1 MKAVSECLI
10 RLVQTNLFQCI
21 FEVNVANK
29 FKKHITNFQLKQ
41 TKEKFLVN

>member
-1 MKAVSECLI
+1 MKAVSECSI

-21 FEVNVANK
+21 FEVKVSNK

-41 TKEKFLVN
+41 TNAKFLVN